1 MTTPDHRPTTDRK
14 DRPMT
19 TTDITPETSAW
30 IRANED
36 YTAAALRYGRDRE
49 FDTTTFGLAVEGL
62 VAEIAEIHR
71 YANIGLADIAD
82 HLTAARNH
90 FAAARASLPQN
101 GFGIA
106 DDADETLRTFIHAAE
121 YLLGTLPEEVRR

>member
-1 MTTPDHRPTTDRK
+1 
-14 DRPMT
+14 MT

-36 YTAAALRYGRDRE
+36 YTAAALRYGRERE
-49 FDTTTFGLAVEGL
+49 FDATTFGFAVEGL
-62 VAEIAEIHR
+62 VANVAEIHR
-71 YANIGLADIAD
+71 YANIGLADVAD
-82 HLTAARNH
+82 YLTASRDH
-90 FAAARASLPQN
+90 FAVARASLPQN

-106 DDADETLRTFIHAAE
+106 DDTDETLRMFIHAAE